1 MRAICVVLLF
11 FAFLISARAQTGP
24 WNNALRMAWSSDG
37 VIFGA
42 STVFQ
47 DSSGVPSVIHW
58 KGDTLIAAFQW
69 FREPKPSPSWDRVA
83 VKFSYDNGLTW
94 TEPQPIVV
102 QGMPVNYQRPFDP
115 TLVRLEGDSLRIYFS
130 SSDGLPMGG
139 LDSLV
144 NTYSA
149 VSLDGIHY
157 TFEPDARVDI
167 ADRPVIDPAVI
178 YHKNIWHYTA
188 PIGAPQ
194 DGAYHFTSID
204 GLQFVQSPN
213 IPSDN
218 FHNWTGNLLT
228 ESDDEL
234 RFYGSG
240 PMIWYNSSTDVNSWM
255 GFVATNI
262 KGGDPAIVKT
272 KNEDYLM
279 IFVGAP
285 GITSLDDGA
294 LTSTVHIYP
303 NPANRLIHIQ
313 TEGTN
318 IIRYDIMNMLGQLV
332 QKGEGTTEEINI
344 SALPSGKYVILL
356 YQSDGNIKQLKI
368 IKQE

>member
-11 FAFLISARAQTGP
+11 FAFILSTRAQTGP

-37 VIFGA
+37 VTFGA

-178 YHKNIWHYTA
+178 YYKNLWHYTA

-194 DGAYHFTSID
+194 DGAYHFTSVD
-204 GLQFVQSPN
+204 GLHFEKSPN

-218 FHNWTGNLLT
+218 FHNWTGNIMV
-228 ESDDEL
+228 EDEDEL

-240 PMIWYNSSTDVNSWM
+240 QKIWYNSTIDGNVWN
-255 GFVATNI
+255 GFVQTNI
-262 KGGDPAIVKT
+262 KGGDPALVKT
-272 KNEDYLM
+272 KNNEYLIIFVGTPPLTLIDGIGLPSDLAIFPNPVSEQINFYPKMGINEDYL
-279 IFVGAP
+279 IINLWG
-285 GITSLDDGA
+285 
-294 LTSTVHIYP
+294 
-303 NPANRLIHIQ
+303 
-313 TEGTN
+313 E
-318 IIRYDIMNMLGQLV
+318 IIRQGVL
-332 QKGEGTTEEINI
+332 
-344 SALPSGKYVILL
+344 S
-356 YQSDGNIKQLKI
+356 GNILDVSSLPGGIYILKMVCSKGNHI
-368 IKQE
+368 SFPFLKL